1 MKRRHPVGPLPVERH
16 ETGTAVA
23 MALPVIMNQPT
34 ARALPAARSR
44 RLAGMTKRVRFRGG
58 IFGLGGKARQEAP
71 GLGVAMCR
79 RDILQKPPRLA
90 HQPMAKRRGRHD
102 PAALIGKL
110 ALFRDQPYEPGD
122 IASLA
127 CRPGGA
133 EARGDILMRHGAKGC
148 LQRLGK
154 PA

>member
-71 GLGVAMCR
+71 GLGIAMCR

-110 ALFRDQPYEPGD
+110 ALFG
-122 IASLA
+122 ISLMSLA
-127 CRPGGA
+127 TQLPRLSPRRRRGA
-133 EARGDILMRHGAKGC
+133 RRYPHAAWRE
-148 LQRLGK
+148 RL
-154 PA
+154 PPETW